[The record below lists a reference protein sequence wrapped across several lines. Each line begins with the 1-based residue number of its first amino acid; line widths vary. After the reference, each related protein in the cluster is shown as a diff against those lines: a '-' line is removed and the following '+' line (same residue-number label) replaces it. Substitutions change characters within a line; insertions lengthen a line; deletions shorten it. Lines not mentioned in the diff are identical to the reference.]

1 MSLDS
6 LQTTWF
12 ILITVLWSGFFVLEG
27 FDFGVGMLT
36 PFVGRTDEERR
47 AAKESTGP
55 FWDGNEV
62 WLIVAGGATFAAFPP
77 WYATMFSAY
86 YIPLFLVL
94 VALILRAAGT
104 EWRERREA
112 GRWRRAWD
120 WWIAASC
127 CVVPL
132 LVGVLFGGLLIGIPI
147 DRSQEFTGGFSD
159 LVQPFALFTG
169 VLFVAL
175 CVLQGLL
182 FLRLKTRGAIYER
195 ATHTARWV
203 GLVVVALFAVH
214 MVWMQA
220 AAGSG
225 LIPGAGA
232 WLALTFLVAAAL
244 LSLEHDHHRGWA
256 FTCSAAGIVFTVVNV
271 FETLYPNT
279 MVSSTKAA
287 YNLTINDSSAK
298 YTLTLMT
305 IIAVVMIPVV
315 LIYTAWNYWVFRG
328 RMQTGPDPAAP
339 PATPATTATTEP
351 AAVPAAD

>member
-12 ILITVLWSGFFVLEG
+12 VLLAVLWSAFFLLEG

-36 PFVGRTDEERR
+36 PLVGRTDDERR
-47 AAKESTGP
+47 AAKATTGP

-62 WLIVAGGATFAAFPP
+62 WLVVAGAATFAAFPP

-86 YIPLFLVL
+86 YLPLFLV
-94 VALILRAAGT
+94 VVGLIVRAAGT
-104 EWRERREA
+104 EWRERKEA
-112 GRWRRAWD
+112 TGWRRAWD
-120 WWIAASC
+120 WWIAGSC
-127 CVVPL
+127 FLVPF

-147 DRSQEFTGGFSD
+147 DGSQDFTGNLLD

-169 VLFVAL
+169 LLFVTL
-175 CVLQGLL
+175 CALQGLL
-182 FLRLKTRGAIYER
+182 FLRLKTHGLVYER
-195 ATHTARWV
+195 ATHHARWV
-203 GLVVVALFAVH
+203 SLVAVVLFAVH
-214 MVWMQA
+214 MVWTQA

-232 WLALTFLVAAAL
+232 WLAVTLLGAAAV
-244 LSLEHDHHRGWA
+244 LSLAHDHHRGWA

-271 FETLYPNT
+271 FDTLYPNT

-298 YTLTLMT
+298 YSLTLMT
-305 IIAVVMIPVV
+305 IIAVVMVPVV
-315 LIYTAWNYWVFRG
+315 ITYTAWSYWVFRG
-328 RMQTGPDPAAP
+328 RMRTAPDPVAAAP
-339 PATPATTATTEP
+339 ADMPVASPTPQ
-351 AAVPAAD
+351 